1 MIIDCKC
8 KKYKFKIPQQDI
20 TSTGRNVMCEI
31 CKEEWF
37 QPFSDPKNNLI
48 DKMNPSSI
56 KNTSKEKLIKKER
69 SLILP
74 ITLLF
79 LIIIFLAYQ
88 IMIAYKFYILSTYPS
103 MINFYESLEIL
114 IEIIKANF
122 NFLKEILN
130 KIKL

>member
-20 TSTGRNVMCEI
+20 TSTGRNVICEI
-31 CKEEWF
+31 CKQEWF
-37 QPFSDPKNNLI
+37 QPFSDQKNNLI

-56 KNTSKEKLIKKER
+56 KNISKEKLIKKER

-88 IMIAYKFYILSTYPS
+88 IMIAYKFNILSTYPS

-114 IEIIKANF
+114 IEILKANF
-122 NFLKEILN
+122 NFLKEIF
-130 KIKL
+130 

>member
-20 TSTGRNVMCEI
+20 TSIGRNVICEI

-56 KNTSKEKLIKKER
+56 NNTSKEKLIKKER

-122 NFLKEILN
+122 NFLKEIF
-130 KIKL
+130 

>member
-20 TSTGRNVMCEI
+20 TSAGRNVICEI

-114 IEIIKANF
+114 IEIIKVNF
-122 NFLKEILN
+122 NYLKEIF
-130 KIKL
+130 

>member
-20 TSTGRNVMCEI
+20 TSTGRNVICEI

-79 LIIIFLAYQ
+79 LIIIFLVYQ

-122 NFLKEILN
+122 NFLKEIF
-130 KIKL
+130 

>member
-20 TSTGRNVMCEI
+20 TSTGRNVICEI
-31 CKEEWF
+31 CKQEWF
-37 QPFSDPKNNLI
+37 QSFTDSNSNLI
-48 DKMNPSSI
+48 DKINPSSI
-56 KNTSKEKLIKKER
+56 KNISKEKLIKKER

-88 IMIAYKFYILSTYPS
+88 IMIAYKFNILSTYPS

-114 IEIIKANF
+114 NEIINANF
-122 NFLKEILN
+122 NLLKEIF
-130 KIKL
+130 

>member
-20 TSTGRNVMCEI
+20 TSTGRNVICEI

-48 DKMNPSSI
+48 DKMNPPSI
-56 KNTSKEKLIKKER
+56 KNTTKEKLIKKER

-122 NFLKEILN
+122 NFLKEIF
-130 KIKL
+130 

>member
-20 TSTGRNVMCEI
+20 TSTGRNVICEI
-31 CKEEWF
+31 CKQEWF
-37 QPFSDPKNNLI
+37 QPFSDSKSNLI
-48 DKMNPSSI
+48 DKMSLSSI
-56 KNTSKEKLIKKER
+56 KNISKEKLKKKEK

-88 IMIAYKFYILSTYPS
+88 IMITYKFYI
-103 MINFYESLEIL
+103 
-114 IEIIKANF
+114 F
-122 NFLKEILN
+122 N
-130 KIKL
+130 

>member
-20 TSTGRNVMCEI
+20 TSTGRNVICEI

-79 LIIIFLAYQ
+79 LIIIFLTYQ

>member
-20 TSTGRNVMCEI
+20 TSTGRNVICEI

-37 QPFSDPKNNLI
+37 QSFSDQKNNLI

-122 NFLKEILN
+122 NFLKEIF
-130 KIKL
+130 

>member
-20 TSTGRNVMCEI
+20 TSTGRNVICEI

-56 KNTSKEKLIKKER
+56 NNTSKEKLIKKER

-88 IMIAYKFYILSTYPS
+88 IMITYKFYILSTYPS

-114 IEIIKANF
+114 FEIIKANF
-122 NFLKEILN
+122 NFLKEIF
-130 KIKL
+130 

>member
-20 TSTGRNVMCEI
+20 TSTGRNVICEI

-37 QPFSDPKNNLI
+37 QPFSDPKNNSI

-122 NFLKEILN
+122 NFLKEIF
-130 KIKL
+130 

>member
-20 TSTGRNVMCEI
+20 TSTGRNVICEI

-88 IMIAYKFYILSTYPS
+88 IMIAYKFNILSTYPS

-122 NFLKEILN
+122 NFLKEIF
-130 KIKL
+130 

>member
-20 TSTGRNVMCEI
+20 TSTGRNVICEI
-31 CKEEWF
+31 CKQEWF
-37 QPFSDPKNNLI
+37 QSFSDSKNNLI

-56 KNTSKEKLIKKER
+56 KNISKEKLIKKER

-88 IMIAYKFYILSTYPS
+88 IMIAYKFNILSTYPS

-122 NFLKEILN
+122 NFLKEIF
-130 KIKL
+130 

>member
-8 KKYKFKIPQQDI
+8 KKYKFKISQQDI
-20 TSTGRNVMCEI
+20 TSTGRNVICEI

-56 KNTSKEKLIKKER
+56 NNTSKEKLIKKER

-88 IMIAYKFYILSTYPS
+88 IMITYKFYILSTYPS

-114 IEIIKANF
+114 FEIIKANF
-122 NFLKEILN
+122 NFLKEIF
-130 KIKL
+130 

>member
-20 TSTGRNVMCEI
+20 TSTGRNVICEI

-88 IMIAYKFYILSTYPS
+88 IMIAYKFNILSTYPS

-114 IEIIKANF
+114 IEILKANF
-122 NFLKEILN
+122 NFLKEIF
-130 KIKL
+130 

>member
-20 TSTGRNVMCEI
+20 TTTGRNVICEI

-69 SLILP
+69 TLILP

-122 NFLKEILN
+122 NFLKEIF
-130 KIKL
+130 

>member
-20 TSTGRNVMCEI
+20 TSTGRNVICEI

-56 KNTSKEKLIKKER
+56 NNTSKEKLIKKER

-114 IEIIKANF
+114 FEIIKANF
-122 NFLKEILN
+122 NFLKEIF
-130 KIKL
+130 

>member
-20 TSTGRNVMCEI
+20 TSTGRNVICEI
-31 CKEEWF
+31 CKQEWF
-37 QPFSDPKNNLI
+37 QSFSDQKNNLI

-122 NFLKEILN
+122 NFLKEIF
-130 KIKL
+130 

>member
-20 TSTGRNVMCEI
+20 TSTGRNVICEI

-48 DKMNPSSI
+48 DKMNPPSI

-122 NFLKEILN
+122 NFLKEIF
-130 KIKL
+130 

>member
-20 TSTGRNVMCEI
+20 TSTGRNVICEI

-37 QPFSDPKNNLI
+37 QLFSDPKNNLI
-48 DKMNPSSI
+48 DKMNPPSI

-122 NFLKEILN
+122 NFLKEIFN

>member
-20 TSTGRNVMCEI
+20 TSTGRNVICEI
-31 CKEEWF
+31 CKQEWF
-37 QPFSDPKNNLI
+37 QPFSDQKNNLI

-122 NFLKEILN
+122 NFLKEIF
-130 KIKL
+130 

>member
-20 TSTGRNVMCEI
+20 TSTGRNVICEI

-79 LIIIFLAYQ
+79 LIIFFLAFR
-88 IMIAYKFYILSTYPS
+88 ITIAYKFYILSTYPS

-122 NFLKEILN
+122 NFLKEIF
-130 KIKL
+130 

>member
-20 TSTGRNVMCEI
+20 TSTGRNVICEI

-56 KNTSKEKLIKKER
+56 NNTSKEKLIKKER

-88 IMIAYKFYILSTYPS
+88 IMIAYKFNILSTYPS

-122 NFLKEILN
+122 NFLKEIF
-130 KIKL
+130 

>member
-20 TSTGRNVMCEI
+20 TSTGRNVICEI

-122 NFLKEILN
+122 NFLK
-130 KIKL
+130 KIF

>member
-20 TSTGRNVMCEI
+20 TSTGRNVICEI

>member
-20 TSTGRNVMCEI
+20 TSTGRNVICEI

-56 KNTSKEKLIKKER
+56 NNTSKEKLIKKER

-122 NFLKEILN
+122 NFLKEIF
-130 KIKL
+130 

>member
-20 TSTGRNVMCEI
+20 TSTGRNVICEI

-37 QPFSDPKNNLI
+37 QPFGDPKNNLI
-48 DKMNPSSI
+48 DKMRPSSI

-122 NFLKEILN
+122 NFLKEIF
-130 KIKL
+130 

>member
-20 TSTGRNVMCEI
+20 TSAGRNVICEI

>member
-20 TSTGRNVMCEI
+20 TSTGRNVICEI

-37 QPFSDPKNNLI
+37 QSFSDPKNNLI

-122 NFLKEILN
+122 NFLKEIF
-130 KIKL
+130 

>member
-20 TSTGRNVMCEI
+20 TSTGRNVICEI

-37 QPFSDPKNNLI
+37 QSFSDPKNNLI

>member
-20 TSTGRNVMCEI
+20 TSTGRNVICEI
-31 CKEEWF
+31 CKQEWF
-37 QPFSDPKNNLI
+37 QPFSDQKNNLI
-48 DKMNPSSI
+48 DKMSPSSI
-56 KNTSKEKLIKKER
+56 KNTSKEKLIKKKR

-114 IEIIKANF
+114 IEILKANF
-122 NFLKEILN
+122 NFLKEIF
-130 KIKL
+130 

>member
-20 TSTGRNVMCEI
+20 TSTGRNVICEI

-56 KNTSKEKLIKKER
+56 NNTSKEKLIKKER

-88 IMIAYKFYILSTYPS
+88 IMITYKFYILSTYPS

-122 NFLKEILN
+122 NFLKEIF
-130 KIKL
+130 

>member
-20 TSTGRNVMCEI
+20 TSTGRNVICEI

-56 KNTSKEKLIKKER
+56 KNTSKEKLIKKITYSHPLFTK
-69 SLILP
+69 SLEEVNILLEKAQG
-74 ITLLF
+74 INNVWFAGAWLGYGF
-79 LIIIFLAYQ
+79 HEDGVKSAIKIRD
-88 IMIAYKFYILSTYPS
+88 
-103 MINFYESLEIL
+103 MINV
-114 IEIIKANF
+114 
-122 NFLKEILN
+122 
-130 KIKL
+130 